1 MKRQIITGLRF
12 LVLMIILTGLVYP
25 GLVTIITSIFSP
37 NKAQGSLV
45 IKDGVIIG
53 SELIGQNFDSQKYFW
68 SRPSFNNYNPL
79 PSGASNLGP
88 LNPVLIKKITGK
100 EEDFTQANKIKED
113 LNIPPEMVTA
123 SASGLDPHISP
134 TAAFLQISRIAEAR
148 GMDKAEQDKL
158 IDLVNDLTENRQF
171 SFLGEPRINVFLLNL
186 KIDSLNEQLR

>member
-1 MKRQIITGLRF
+1 
-12 LVLMIILTGLVYP
+12 MIILTGLIYP

-45 IKDGVIIG
+45 IRDGIVIG

-113 LNIPPEMVTA
+113 LNMPPEMVTA

>member
-25 GLVTIITSIFSP
+25 GLVTVITSVFSP
-37 NKAQGSLV
+37 KEANGSLV
-45 IKDGVIIG
+45 KRDGVIIG
-53 SELIGQNFDSQKYFW
+53 SKLIGQNFDSQKYFW

-88 LNPVLIKKITGK
+88 LNPLLIKKINENEK
-100 EEDFTQANKIKED
+100 DFAQANKINED
-113 LNIPPEMVTA
+113 VNIPPEMLTA

-134 TAAFLQISRIAEAR
+134 AAAFLQISRIAEAR

-158 IDLVNDLTENRQF
+158 IELVNDLTENRQF

-186 KIDSLNEQLR
+186 RIDSLK

>member
-12 LVLMIILTGLVYP
+12 LVLMIIFTGLVYP

-113 LNIPPEMVTA
+113 LNIPPEMLTA

-134 TAAFLQISRIAEAR
+134 AAAFLQISRISEAR

-158 IDLVNDLTENRQF
+158 IELVNDLTENRQF

-186 KIDSLNEQLR
+186 RIDSLK

>member
-25 GLVTIITSIFSP
+25 GLVTVITSVFSP
-37 NKAQGSLV
+37 NEAKGSLV
-45 IKDGVIIG
+45 RRDGVIIG
-53 SELIGQNFDSQKYFW
+53 SKLIGQNFDSQKYFW

-88 LNPVLIKKITGK
+88 LNPLLIKKINENEK
-100 EEDFTQANKIKED
+100 DFAQANKIKED

-134 TAAFLQISRIAEAR
+134 AAAFLQISRIAEAR

-158 IDLVNDLTENRQF
+158 IELVNDLTENRQF

-186 KIDSLNEQLR
+186 KIDSLK

>member
-1 MKRQIITGLRF
+1 M
-12 LVLMIILTGLVYP
+12 
-25 GLVTIITSIFSP
+25 
-37 NKAQGSLV
+37 
-45 IKDGVIIG
+45 
-53 SELIGQNFDSQKYFW
+53 
-68 SRPSFNNYNPL
+68 
-79 PSGASNLGP
+79 
-88 LNPVLIKKITGK
+88 
-100 EEDFTQANKIKED
+100 
-113 LNIPPEMVTA
+113 PPEMVTA

>member
-25 GLVTIITSIFSP
+25 GLVTVITSVFSP
-37 NKAQGSLV
+37 NEANGSLV
-45 IKDGVIIG
+45 KRDGVIIG
-53 SELIGQNFDSQKYFW
+53 SKLIGQNFDSQKYFW

-88 LNPVLIKKITGK
+88 LNPLLIKKINENEK
-100 EEDFTQANKIKED
+100 DFAQANKINED
-113 LNIPPEMVTA
+113 VNIPPEMLTA

-134 TAAFLQISRIAEAR
+134 AAAFLQISRISEAR

-158 IDLVNDLTENRQF
+158 IELVNDLTENRQF

-186 KIDSLNEQLR
+186 KIDSLK

>member
-25 GLVTIITSIFSP
+25 VLVTVITSVFSP
-37 NKAQGSLV
+37 NEANGSLV
-45 IKDGVIIG
+45 KRDGVIIG
-53 SELIGQNFDSQKYFW
+53 SKLIGQNFDSQKYFW

-88 LNPVLIKKITGK
+88 LNPLLIKKINENEK
-100 EEDFTQANKIKED
+100 DFAQANKINED
-113 LNIPPEMVTA
+113 VNIPPEMLTA

-134 TAAFLQISRIAEAR
+134 AAAFLQISRISEAR

-158 IDLVNDLTENRQF
+158 IELVNDLTENRQF

-186 KIDSLNEQLR
+186 KIDSLK

>member
-1 MKRQIITGLRF
+1 
-12 LVLMIILTGLVYP
+12 MIILTGLVYP

-37 NKAQGSLV
+37 IEAQGSLV
-45 IKDGVIIG
+45 KRNGVIIG
-53 SELIGQNFDSQKYFW
+53 SKLIGQNSDSQKYFW

-79 PSGASNLGP
+79 PSGASNLCLSNP
-88 LNPVLIKKITGK
+88 LLINKVIQREK
-100 EEDFTQANKIKED
+100 DFYQANKIKED

-134 TAAFLQISRIAEAR
+134 AAALLQISRIAQAR
-148 GMDKAEQDKL
+148 GMDKAGQDKL

-186 KIDSLNEQLR
+186 KLDSLK